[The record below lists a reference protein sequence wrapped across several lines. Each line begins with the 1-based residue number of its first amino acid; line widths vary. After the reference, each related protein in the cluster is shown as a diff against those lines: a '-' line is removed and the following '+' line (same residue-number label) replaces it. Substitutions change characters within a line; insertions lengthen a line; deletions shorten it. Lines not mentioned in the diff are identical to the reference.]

1 MLNQRPYAPACD
13 KNKEPI
19 LEVLR
24 QEFLHSGL
32 VLEIGSGTGQHAV
45 YFAKHLR
52 HLEWQPTDLSENLPG
67 INAWCSNS
75 ELANL
80 RHPQKLNVRTANWT
94 GLKADYLFS
103 ANAVHIMDWASVEN
117 FFSGIGECLAPGG
130 KAAFYGP
137 FNFAGQYTSESN
149 ARFDQWLKERDFLSG
164 IRNFEDLDRLAR
176 SVGLSFLK
184 DYPLPANNRTL
195 IWSRR

>member
-1 MLNQRPYAPACD
+1 MPNQRPYAPACD
-13 KNKEPI
+13 KNKQPI
-19 LEVLR
+19 LAVLR
-24 QEFLHSGL
+24 QEFLHPGL

-45 YFAKHLR
+45 HFAKHLR
-52 HLEWQPTDLSENLPG
+52 HLEWQPTDLAENLPG
-67 INAWCSNS
+67 INAWCSCS
-75 ELANL
+75 GLTNL
-80 RHPQKLNVRTANWT
+80 RPPQQLNVRTANWT
-94 GLKADYLFS
+94 SLKADYLFS

-117 FFSGIGECLAPGG
+117 FFAGIGKCLDTGG

-149 ARFDQWLKERDFLSG
+149 ARFDQWLKKQNSLSG
-164 IRNFEDLDRLAR
+164 IRNFEDLDCLAR

-195 IWSRR
+195 IWSYL